1 MADRSEDWNA
11 LFDPATEV
19 LELRRI
25 AVDHPEFSEQ
35 VAQHVNWIPADDVAP
50 PPPSAYAA
58 PAPVYVVPAPS
69 ARSFALSSGGRALW
83 LTTGA
88 VWVVV
93 YGAVGLLPAFGI
105 SIIDTLFAGATDV
118 AGGVSVSYLVTL
130 GLEAIAFALA
140 FIASIVAGRTMGRRV
155 GGAATVVIGFLV
167 LGLLLLFMPQL
178 VFGAITLAFSGYE
191 GAGFLLALYTA
202 LPVALEV
209 LVGVIAYAIS
219 GDRKWHVLWTVP
231 IALAL
236 VFGAYLLGEP
246 LASAL
251 GDVAALIVL
260 VVIGMVIRLL
270 VVLLAAAFG
279 RRVESE
285 IQYDAP
291 AFAPPRY

>member
-1 MADRSEDWNA
+1 MADRSDDWNA

-25 AVDHPEFSEQ
+25 AAEHPEFAEQ
-35 VAQHVNWIPADDVAP
+35 ATQHLNWVPTEEAP
-50 PPPSAYAA
+50 PPPAATAA
-58 PAPVYVVPAPS
+58 PAPVYLVPTPAV
-69 ARSFALSSGGRALW
+69 RSYALSPAGRVLW
-83 LTTGA
+83 LTTGV
-88 VWVVV
+88 VWIVV
-93 YGAVGLLPAFGI
+93 YGVVGVLPIFGI
-105 SIIDTLFAGATDV
+105 SLVDTLFAGAEEI
-118 AGGVSVSYLVTL
+118 ASGVSAAYAATL
-130 GLEAIAFALA
+130 GLEAIAFILA
-140 FIASIVAGRTMGRRV
+140 FVAAIVAGQTIGRRI
-155 GGAATVVIGFLV
+155 GGAATVVIGFLA
-167 LGLLLLFMPQL
+167 LGLLLLFIPQL
-178 VFGAITLAFSGYE
+178 VIGAITLAFSGFE

-209 LVGVIAYAIS
+209 LIGVIAYAIS

-251 GDVAALIVL
+251 GEVAALVVL
-260 VVIGMVIRLL
+260 IVIGVVIRLI

-285 IQYDAP
+285 IRYDAP

>member
-1 MADRSEDWNA
+1 MADRSDDWNA

-25 AVDHPEFSEQ
+25 AAEHPEFAEQ
-35 VAQHVNWIPADDVAP
+35 ATQHLNWVPTEEAP
-50 PPPSAYAA
+50 PPPAA
-58 PAPVYVVPAPS
+58 TAAAAPVYLVPTPAV
-69 ARSFALSSGGRALW
+69 RSYALSPAGRVLW
-83 LTTGA
+83 LTTGV
-88 VWVVV
+88 VWIVV
-93 YGAVGLLPAFGI
+93 YGVVGVLPIFGI
-105 SIIDTLFAGATDV
+105 SLVDTLFAGAEEI
-118 AGGVSVSYLVTL
+118 ASGVSAAYAATL
-130 GLEAIAFALA
+130 GLEAIAFILA
-140 FIASIVAGRTMGRRV
+140 FVAAIVAGQTIGRRI
-155 GGAATVVIGFLV
+155 GGAATVVIGFLA
-167 LGLLLLFMPQL
+167 LGLLLLFIPQL
-178 VFGAITLAFSGYE
+178 VIGAITLAFSGFE

-209 LVGVIAYAIS
+209 LIGVIAYAIS

-251 GDVAALIVL
+251 GEVAALVVL
-260 VVIGMVIRLL
+260 IVIGVVIRLI

-285 IQYDAP
+285 ILYDAP